1 MWATYN
7 VPMSAPAGAITIG
20 LLQQIG
26 SGVPYAA
33 IGTVNPT
40 SFMTNPGYLTPPA
53 QLEYFFLGRDPFRT
67 ETTYRTDLSVNYGY
81 RLGPAERR
89 ASLSCSSTAS
99 CSTCSISSSSVAAER
114 TCSATAASPI

>member
-1 MWATYN
+1 MPST
-7 VPMSAPAGAITIG
+7 VGAVTVG

-53 QLEYFFLGRDPFRT
+53 QLEYFFLGRNPFRT
-67 ETTYRTDLSVNYGY
+67 
-81 RLGPAERR
+81 RR
-89 ASLSCSSTAS
+89 PTAQ
-99 CSTCSISSSSVAAER
+99 TCR
-114 TCSATAASPI
+114 